1 MAIKGPDNRSTKSRF
16 NDGSKIPTGLRF
28 RFFLKDNQEI
38 ALNILRFLRV
48 TVGLLAFVL
57 FIIYYGYNLK
67 PGEEYLILR
76 INNSI
81 FGFYIFSY
89 VIRLLFST
97 STLEYLKATW
107 FEASLLLIVIYDA
120 LSLYL
125 FNLPLLSNV
134 FQYFEVKNEEFWHVF
149 FIQVYLLLLVTI
161 EFTKFSTIL
170 GSISLKPATT
180 FIISFIILSFGGA
193 GLLLL
198 PEMTKEGTNLSV
210 IDAIFT
216 AISASCVTG
225 LIVVDTATDFTQK
238 GQLVI
243 MFLIQLGG
251 IGILTFATFF
261 ANFLKKGVGIKHQS
275 VVKDFLSED
284 SLFDAKSLL
293 KQIIILTIVIEAVGI
308 LFIYVLW
315 DISVPFYDNP
325 GERFY
330 FSAFHAI
337 SAFCNAGFSLFTNGL
352 YQDYVREAYLLHII
366 VAMLIICGSLG
377 FPTLRDLFN
386 LNNMRLRMKN
396 PWRKWKLSTQV
407 AIWGSAILVSFGTFV
422 FFFTEQNATLVGKTG
437 TEQIIISFFQ
447 SVTTRTAGFNTV
459 DIAAL
464 ATPTVVLFIFLM
476 FIGAS
481 SGSTGGGIKTSTF
494 FVIITA
500 VFATIRGKKQLEI
513 SGRAISYDLLN
524 KAFVVFI
531 FSSTFI
537 LVALFFLTI
546 FEPEMTILDL
556 AFEQVSAFCTVGL
569 SRGITA
575 DLSTP
580 SKIILILSMFVG
592 RVGTLTLAFSL
603 ASPVETNNYKYPK
616 AHMLVG

>member
-1 MAIKGPDNRSTKSRF
+1 MAIKGPNNRFTKSRF
-16 NDGSKIPTGLRF
+16 NDGTKIPLNLRF
-28 RFFLKDNQEI
+28 KFFLTDNQEI
-38 ALNILRFLRV
+38 VLNILRFLRV
-48 TVGLLAFVL
+48 AVGFLAFIL
-57 FIIYYGYNLK
+57 FIIYYGYNLDS
-67 PGEEYLILR
+67 EREQLILQ
-76 INNSI
+76 INNRI
-81 FGFYIFSY
+81 FGFYIVSY
-89 VIRLLFST
+89 IIRLLFARS
-97 STLEYLKATW
+97 LLDYLKATW
-107 FEASLLLIVIYDA
+107 FEASLLIIVLYDA

-125 FNLPLLSNV
+125 FNLPLIGNV
-134 FQYFEVKNEEFWHVF
+134 FQYFEVKNFEFWHVL
-149 FIQVYLLLLVTI
+149 FIQIYLLLLVTI

-180 FIISFIILSFGGA
+180 FIISFIMLSFGGA

-198 PEMTKEGTNLSV
+198 PEMTSAETDLS
-210 IDAIFT
+210 ILDAVFT

-225 LIVVDTATDFTQK
+225 LAVVDTATDFTQK

-315 DISVPFYDNP
+315 DISVPFYDQP
-325 GERFY
+325 GERLF
-330 FSAFHAI
+330 FSVFHGI

-352 YQDYVREAYLLHII
+352 YEAYVREAYLLHII
-366 VAMLIICGSLG
+366 IAFLIICGSLG

-386 LNNMRLRMKN
+386 LSNMRLRMKN

-407 AIWGSAILVSFGTFV
+407 AIWGSAILISFGTFV
-422 FFFTEQNATLVGKTG
+422 YFFTEQQATLIGKTG
-437 TEQIIISFFQ
+437 TEQVIISFFQ
-447 SVTTRTAGFNTV
+447 SVTRTAGFNTV

-464 ATPTVVLFIFLM
+464 ATPTVILFIFLM

-531 FSSTFI
+531 FSSSFI
-537 LVALFFLTI
+537 LVALFFLSI
-546 FEPEMTILDL
+546 FEPKMSILDL
-556 AFEQVSAFCTVGL
+556 AFEEVSAFSTAGL

-580 SKIILILSMFVG
+580 SKIILMLSMFVG